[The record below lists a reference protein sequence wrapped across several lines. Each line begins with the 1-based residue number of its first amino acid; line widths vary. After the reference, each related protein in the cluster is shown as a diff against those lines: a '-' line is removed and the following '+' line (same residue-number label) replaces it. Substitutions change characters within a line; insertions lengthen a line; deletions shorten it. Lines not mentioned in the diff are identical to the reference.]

1 MNGLITPT
9 KDQIRYRNAAT
20 SFWSMTIIAI
30 AIFFSYVHETNE
42 VSDKNKEIAQLQTD
56 KDLLTVQLAAKDLL
70 IKQYQER
77 FSSVQT
83 EIEQVERKRAE
94 DAKKAAAKKAH
105 ADFVRDEVVCLADN
119 IYREAAYE
127 PENGQLA
134 VATVTMNR
142 VADPFYPKTVCG
154 VVYERHIKKD
164 SDKIVCMFSWTCKP
178 KVTIHP
184 SIYQRVLSM
193 ARDVYF
199 KHERNDDVAD
209 ATLYHAS
216 YIKYPNWADPDNLVA
231 TIGQHLFYKQ

>member
-1 MNGLITPT
+1 MSDLIKFDHERQLSRVRVYFWLMTFLAVVILISYIDST
-9 KDQIRYRNAAT
+9 RQVTDLNHQVARLKFEKDADDLIIGHLN
-20 SFWSMTIIAI
+20 STIKT
-30 AIFFSYVHETNE
+30 YQ
-42 VSDKNKEIAQLQTD
+42 DR
-56 KDLLTVQLAAKDLL
+56 LAAVQDE
-70 IKQYQER
+70 IQE
-77 FSSVQT
+77 V
-83 EIEQVERKRAE
+83 EQ
-94 DAKKAAAKKAH
+94 KKAETARREAAKKSH
-105 ADFVRDEVVCLADN
+105 AEFVHNEVACLADN

-154 VVYERHIKKD
+154 VVYERHIKKS

-184 SIYQRVLSM
+184 SIYQRVLAM
-193 ARDVYF
+193 ARAVYF

-209 ATLYHAS
+209 ATLYHAA

>member
-1 MNGLITPT
+1 MNDPIKFDHQRAHARTRNYFWIMTFLAVCILICFIHSSQRADDLQKQLDQV
-9 KDQIRYRNAAT
+9 KDQKT
-20 SFWSMTIIAI
+20 VVDLTLEQKDLIISKYTERMASI
-30 AIFFSYVHETNE
+30 QNE
-42 VSDKNKEIAQLQTD
+42 VE
-56 KDLLTVQLAAKDLL
+56 
-70 IKQYQER
+70 
-77 FSSVQT
+77 
-83 EIEQVERKRAE
+83 EIER
-94 DAKKAAAKKAH
+94 KKAEAARKEAAKKAH
-105 ADFVRDEVVCLADN
+105 ADFVRGEVICLADN

-142 VADPFYPKTVCG
+142 VADPFYPKTICG

-178 KVTIHP
+178 KVAIHP
-184 SIYQRVLSM
+184 SIYQRVLAM
-193 ARDVYF
+193 ARAVYF

-216 YIKYPNWADPDNLVA
+216 YIKSPNWADPDNLVA